1 MPKLTGLDVL
11 RIVKANAATRSIP
24 GVGSDELLAR
34 QDLEEIRALG
44 AEGYQIKAN
53 LSSEALGN
61 QVKKL
66 LKD

>member
-1 MPKLTGLDVL
+1 MLPLDRFPVLILTNSSRAHD
-11 RIVKANAATRSIP
+11 I
-24 GVGSDELLAR
+24 E
-34 QDLEEIRALG
+34 QIRALG

-53 LSSEALGN
+53 LSLEALGN